1 MVIFEKS
8 KVVHAAVSVPC
19 ETPNYN
25 KSQPCARSTKQL
37 RRLPQLCS
45 QMSKYVGRKKGRL
58 RCIAT
63 TGGLQGRVRQ
73 MQLSELW
80 TLFLRVQGCP
90 SSCQGHPMLMQYLS
104 DPHTGT
110 MVSAMP

>member
-45 QMSKYVGRKKGRL
+45 QMSKYVGRKKDVCAVSPPQEVCKAESGK
-58 RCIAT
+58 C
-63 TGGLQGRVRQ
+63 
-73 MQLSELW
+73 
-80 TLFLRVQGCP
+80 
-90 SSCQGHPMLMQYLS
+90 SSQSCGHCFYVCKAAHPAVKGIQC
-104 DPHTGT
+104 
-110 MVSAMP
+110 